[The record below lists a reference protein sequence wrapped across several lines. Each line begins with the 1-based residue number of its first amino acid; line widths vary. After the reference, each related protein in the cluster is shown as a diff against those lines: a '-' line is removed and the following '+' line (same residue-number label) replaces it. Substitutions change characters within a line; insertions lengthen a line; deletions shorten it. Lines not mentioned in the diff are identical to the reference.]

1 MSDIQTLTT
10 NDPVVPST
18 PNAAATDVPP
28 DDKPIPYDR
37 FKQVND
43 QLKELKQWK
52 AQQEAAEAKRLKEA
66 GEAEKARLAQQQQW
80 EKLANQY
87 KTEAEQLSPH
97 KATAEKYGAALSRL
111 LESER
116 KPLPKHILSLLD
128 KMDPA
133 EQLEWIAENKTAV
146 IQPLPN
152 LNGDA
157 SGRGKGKGMSDDQR
171 RELAARYGVNPEYL
185 PKK

>member
-1 MSDIQTLTT
+1 MSDETTLTT
-10 NDPVVPST
+10 NDPVVPPT
-18 PNAAATDVPP
+18 PDAAATEAAP
-28 DDKPIPYDR
+28 DEKPIPYDR

-43 QLKELKQWK
+43 QLKEMKQWK
-52 AQQEAAEAKRLKEA
+52 AQQEAAEAQRQKEA
-66 GEAEKARLAQQQQW
+66 GEAEKARLAQQQEW

-97 KATAEKYGAALSRL
+97 KAAAEKYGAALSKL

-133 EQLEWIAENKTAV
+133 EQLEWIAENKAAV
-146 IQPLPN
+146 TQQLPN

-157 SGRGKGKGMSDDQR
+157 SGRGKGKGLTDDQR
-171 RELAARYGVNPEYL
+171 RELAARYGVHPDYI
-185 PKK
+185 PKR